1 MLLKPQNVIIL
12 WNYLYLTDLLINTE
26 DLKKRQEII
35 NIIKTSSIMTWGH
48 INLHGEYDFTK
59 GANDNEERFG
69 AEEMKAF
76 NVGV

>member
-1 MLLKPQNVIIL
+1 
-12 WNYLYLTDLLINTE
+12 
-26 DLKKRQEII
+26 
-35 NIIKTSSIMTWGH
+35 MTWGH

-76 NVGV
+76 NVGVQLRNNLEASIKIV